1 MFEIGFQELMLVA
14 LVALLVLGPERLPGA
29 LRTMG
34 LMLGRLRRSFDSV
47 KVEIER
53 EIGMEDI
60 RRQLHNEAVMDEL
73 KRIER
78 DLHAPAAT
86 PMASGAHTEAGPAS
100 ADATIGSAPTAPRA
114 ASDRQTVSDPRTP

>member
-53 EIGMEDI
+53 EIGMDDI

-78 DLHAPAAT
+78 DLHQPAGADAGHRATTAASDAATAPAA
-86 PMASGAHTEAGPAS
+86 PANS
-100 ADATIGSAPTAPRA
+100 PAAADS
-114 ASDRQTVSDPRTP
+114 RTP

>member
-53 EIGMEDI
+53 EIGMDDI

-78 DLHAPAAT
+78 DLHQPADADAGQKTTPATSDAATTATAPAAT
-86 PMASGAHTEAGPAS
+86 AAT
-100 ADATIGSAPTAPRA
+100 ADS
-114 ASDRQTVSDPRTP
+114 RTP

>member
-1 MFEIGFQELMLVA
+1 MFESGFQELRLVA

-53 EIGMEDI
+53 EIGMDDI

-78 DLHAPAAT
+78 DLHQPAGSVPAQNTTAAVSDAATAPAA
-86 PMASGAHTEAGPAS
+86 PAS
-100 ADATIGSAPTAPRA
+100 PPAAADS
-114 ASDRQTVSDPRTP
+114 RTP